1 MPRGS
6 RLGKGLGAIFSQKDE
21 ISLQRY
27 VPVEE
32 VVPNPYQPRREF
44 SEEELRE
51 LAESI
56 KAHGM
61 LQPIVVRERDG
72 RYEIIAGERRWRA
85 AKLAGLDR
93 IPAVIREVES
103 EEEMLVFALVEN
115 LQREDLNPVE
125 KALALKKLKEDFNAT
140 DQEIGRIIGKSRS
153 AVSNTLRLLE
163 LPEEVLTLL
172 AEGKISEGHAR
183 VLLRLGDP
191 ESQIAWAKRVVE
203 EGISVRELERLLS
216 NRKDEDGWVRE
227 YEERI
232 RSKGLKGR
240 IKAGKRSLTL
250 ELKFKSREELDDFLG
265 RLAGE

>member
-1 MPRGS
+1 MG
-6 RLGKGLGAIFSQKDE
+6 
-21 ISLQRY
+21 LQRY
-27 VPVEE
+27 IPVDE
-32 VVPNPYQPRREF
+32 VVPNPYQPRRNF

-56 KAHGM
+56 RAHGM

-85 AKLAGLDR
+85 AKLAGMDR
-93 IPAVIREVES
+93 VPAIIREVES

-153 AVSNTLRLLE
+153 AVTNTLRLLD
-163 LPEEVLTLL
+163 LPEDVLLL
-172 AEGKISEGHAR
+172 LSEGKISEGHAR
-183 VLLRLGDP
+183 VLLRLDDP
-191 ESQIAWAKRVVE
+191 EQQVLWAKKVVE
-203 EGISVRELERLLS
+203 EGMSVRELERALS
-216 NRKDEDGWVRE
+216 GREEEDEWVSE

-232 RSKGLKGR
+232 KSRGLKGR

-250 ELKFKSREELDDFLG
+250 EIKFRSRKELDDFLN
-265 RLAGE
+265 RLG

>member
-1 MPRGS
+1 M
-6 RLGKGLGAIFSQKDE
+6 GAIFSQRE
-21 ISLQRY
+21 EVGLQRY
-27 VPVEE
+27 VPVDEI
-32 VVPNPYQPRREF
+32 VPNPYQPRRNF
-44 SEEELRE
+44 PEEELLE

-56 KAHGM
+56 RTHGM

-93 IPAVIREVES
+93 VPAIIREVES

-125 KALALKKLKEDFNAT
+125 KALALKKLKEEFNAT

-153 AVSNTLRLLE
+153 AVTNTLRLLD
-163 LPEEVLTLL
+163 LPEEVLVLL

-183 VLLRLGDP
+183 VLLRLEDP
-191 ESQIAWAKRVVE
+191 EQQVLWAKRIAE
-203 EGISVRELERLLS
+203 EGMSVRDLERALS
-216 NRKDEDGWVRE
+216 GREEEDGWVSE

-232 RSKGLKGR
+232 RSRGLKGR

-250 ELKFKSREELDDFLG
+250 EIKFKSREELDDFLN
-265 RLAGE
+265 RLG